1 MTDERQ
7 LVPEPEVKDALRRLG
22 VTVPAGI
29 NHADP
34 DQLAAAARELTPP
47 LVLKAFGAGLLHK
60 TEVGAVRLGLQ
71 HDELGAAARQMTARL
86 EAAGLRP
93 AGFLVEEQCR
103 REGIELIVGL
113 VERPPYG
120 HLALLGLGG
129 TLTEVIDRGV
139 TRLAPL
145 SAGDVEEM
153 LQAFPAARLFGGVRG
168 GPALDRTALAGLLA
182 AVAGEQGLLAR
193 FGSQLSE
200 LECNPVLL
208 SPSGAVALDA
218 RLLLHEHPPP
228 PPPEAAGTDFGPLFR
243 PRSVA
248 VAGASASKQ
257 GFGNRSLAAYRAAG
271 WTEGLYAIHPTATV
285 IDGVPAVPSLG
296 KIPGGVDYLLVTVA
310 AAQTPVLIEAS
321 AGQARFAQ
329 VLSGG
334 FGETGEDGRSL
345 EDELLRAARAAGVRL
360 LGPNC
365 LGSYCPDG
373 RQVFTLGASLEAG
386 PVSVVSQSGGLAGDI
401 TTVGVKRGI
410 RFAKVVSAG
419 NAIDVTPGELLDW
432 LVDDPDTRVLGLYLE
447 GPRDGGRIVRALR
460 RARGRKP
467 VVVLAGGT
475 SSQGAQA
482 VASHTG
488 SMAGDE
494 RLWDAIC
501 AATGA
506 MRVATVEDLVGALL
520 YLQHYAGVATP
531 ADAGVLVIGVG
542 GGASVLATDACD
554 RAGLRLL
561 PVPPDVQQGLRSTGF
576 GAGTSLA
583 NPMEVPIGP
592 AAPPELVTR
601 ALDPVV
607 AAQPYSDVLVH
618 VNVQSYYSYGSGALD
633 SLLALVAQLAS
644 WRPEHLRLALA
655 ARNLDAAAGDGI
667 DQLRTAAARHGLP
680 LYPTLDAA
688 AAAIAA
694 ARRFAASPK

>member
-1 MTDERQ
+1 MTDTRL

-22 VTVPAGI
+22 VDVPAGI
-29 NHADP
+29 VHSDP
-34 DQLAAAARELTPP
+34 GGLAAAAEKLTPP
-47 LVLKAFGAGLLHK
+47 LVLKAFGPGLLHK
-60 TEVGAVRLGLQ
+60 TEVGAVQLGLR
-71 HDELGAAARQMTARL
+71 HDELGATARQMTGRL
-86 EAAGLRP
+86 QAAGLRP
-93 AGFLVEEQCR
+93 AGFLVEEQYR
-103 REGIELIVGL
+103 ADGIELIVGL

-120 HLALLGLGG
+120 HLALLGIGG

-145 SAGDVEEM
+145 SPGDVEEM
-153 LQAFPAARLFGGVRG
+153 LQAFPAARIFDGMRG
-168 GPALDRTALAGLLA
+168 GPALDRGALAGLLA
-182 AVAGEQGLLAR
+182 AVAGDQGLLAR
-193 FGSQLSE
+193 YGSRLSE

-208 SPSGAVALDA
+208 LPSGAVALDA
-218 RLLLHEHPPP
+218 RLLLHERPPAHPA
-228 PPPEAAGTDFGPLFR
+228 EAAGTDFGPLFR
-243 PRSVA
+243 PRSIA

-257 GFGNRSLAAYRAAG
+257 GFGNRSLAAYRAVG
-271 WTEGLYAIHPTATV
+271 WADGLYALHPAATT
-285 IDGVPAVPSLG
+285 IDGVQAVPSLG

-310 AAQTPVLIEAS
+310 AAQTPALIEAS

-334 FGETGEDGRSL
+334 FGETGESGRSL
-345 EDELLRAARAAGVRL
+345 EDELLRAARAADVRL

-365 LGSYCPDG
+365 LGTYCPDG

-386 PVSVVSQSGGLAGDI
+386 PVSVISQSGGLAGDI
-401 TTVGVKRGI
+401 TTVGAKRGV
-410 RFAKVVSAG
+410 RFAKVVSVG

-432 LVDDPDTRVLGLYLE
+432 LVDDPDTGVLGLYLE

-467 VVVLAGGT
+467 AVMLVGGT

-506 MRVATVEDLVGALL
+506 TRVTTPEDLLGALL
-520 YLQHYAGVATP
+520 YLQHYAGVAAP
-531 ADAGVLVIGVG
+531 GDGVLVIGVG

-561 PVPPDVQQGLRSTGF
+561 PVPADVQQRLREMGF

-601 ALDPVV
+601 ALDP
-607 AAQPYSDVLVH
+607 AISAHPYSDVLVH

-633 SLLALVAQLAS
+633 ALTTLVEQLAS
-644 WRPEHLRLALA
+644 WRPEQLRLALV
-655 ARNLDAAAGDGI
+655 ARNLEAATGDGI
-667 DQLRTAAARHGLP
+667 ERLRTAAVHHRLP
-680 LYPTLDAA
+680 LYSTLDAA
-688 AAAIAA
+688 AVAIAA
-694 ARRFAASPK
+694 ANRFAASRQ